1 MQTPFSRQVSAA
13 VCSLIAHPESEPAP
27 EPAER
32 RAPLPAG
39 SPEAS
44 GSGPAALWIK
54 KPSMRGTGVRH
65 APLYFQPPRRL
76 PSPAPHALA
85 RAAAARPC
93 IPRTA
98 LPGRPPVRFTLFGP
112 PQSPE
117 PAGGR
122 SCKLHTPGGSA
133 SGGVGV
139 CPAQV
144 DAADGHASNAP
155 SVLSSRFMACRN
167 WKKNMVAVVI
177 TASVSATGSARN
189 TAVVFSTGSTAGSR

>member
-1 MQTPFSRQVSAA
+1 MQSAA
-13 VCSLIAHPESEPAP
+13 SSRLSRSIRIRSRRPLDKKAVHARHRPPARSAALP
-27 EPAER
+27 TAAPPPSAGPACIGQSR
-32 RAPLPAG
+32 CGRALHSPYG
-39 SPEAS
+39 SPRATS
-44 GSGPAALWIK
+44 
-54 KPSMRGTGVRH
+54 R
-65 APLYFQPPRRL
+65 PL
-76 PSPAPHALA
+76 H
-85 RAAAARPC
+85 
-93 IPRTA
+93 
-98 LPGRPPVRFTLFGP
+98 LFGP

-122 SCKLHTPGGSA
+122 SCKLHTPGGAA